1 MQANDITPKLQ
12 RPQPNVTLEMAERD
26 WDNVK
31 DKTVKAYQQENPEV
45 KPYYQETASR
55 LLSDLQM
62 GFKGSRD
69 AGIDPETRNVTKMIG
84 QKRQQSGPINPN
96 LLPAFD

>member
-31 DKTVKAYQQENPEV
+31 DKTVKEQVAIPKIDFDVINKNIDSYRARSIQ
-45 KPYYQETASR
+45 YLD
-55 LLSDLQM
+55 LLTEGD
-62 GFKGSRD
+62 K
-69 AGIDPETRNVTKMIG
+69 EK
-84 QKRQQSGPINPN
+84 
-96 LLPAFD
+96 